1 VGATL
6 CALVAVAQP
15 ALGMPRNSR
24 QVPEGYWVGG
34 APVASD
40 IRAMREEGI
49 RVIVSG
55 VMLDEETRAESRRAH
70 IERVNVWFGSS
81 FPDAER
87 LLEGTADYFPEEIY
101 IHCDH
106 GGDRAGALLA
116 FLLVAREGW
125 EPDHALLAVAFPNE
139 RDVTRLVELLDEAG
153 FEVTEEERATLT
165 GIYSGASNGG
175 TGGLKVRS
183 EGYRN
188 LVRTTLAALEAQGFP
203 GTDRLT
209 PSPDPSLLPAEGAT
223 PPVAEEEGVGNIT
236 AAQGDDGPV
245 TP

>member
-209 PSPDPSLLPAEGAT
+209 PSLLPAEGAT